1 MDPTKLSLEVV
12 TPERQVLHDDVDS
25 IQLPGLDGYLGILP
39 GHAPL
44 LTELGAGVLSFKKG
58 SETHYATAL
67 GGFAEVLANRVIVL
81 AERAELAEEIDLG
94 RAEAARERALKR
106 LQEKAS
112 EVDFERAQLALQRSL
127 TRIQVAPHVGQRRSS
142 NAMELGSIRKPPTES
157 K

>member
-1 MDPTKLSLEVV
+1 MERHKLTLEVV

-44 LTELGAGVLSFKKG
+44 LTELGTGVLSFQKG
-58 SETHYATAL
+58 GQTRYATAL
-67 GGFAEVLANRVIVL
+67 GGFAEVLADRVIVL
-81 AERAELAEEIDLG
+81 AERSELAEEIDLG

-106 LQEKAS
+106 LQEHGE
-112 EVDFERAQLALQRSL
+112 EVDFHRAQLALQRSL
-127 TRIQVAPHVGQRRSS
+127 TRIQVAPRLPHRRSVS
-142 NAMELGSIRKPPTES
+142 PLERDGIGSPPGAS

>member
-44 LTELGAGVLSFKKG
+44 LTELGAGILSFSKG
-58 SETHYATAL
+58 GETRYATAL
-67 GGFAEVLANRVIVL
+67 GGFAEVLANRVIIL

-106 LQEKAS
+106 LQEKAG
-112 EVDFERAQLALQRSL
+112 EVDFARAQLALQRSL
-127 TRIQVAPHVGQRRSS
+127 TRIQVAPRVSQRRGASPL
-142 NAMELGSIRKPPTES
+142 ERDGVVKPPEAS